1 MFTAAGTMP
10 DRVRA
15 AGDPIATALYA
26 KYKNIPMPNLRLDRD
41 DVAALLSYLESQGSA
56 PR

>member
-1 MFTAAGTMP
+1 LFTAAGTMP